1 MTAPDE
7 TRERAHGRELD
18 ARATELDARATE
30 ADARA
35 TEADARATEADLPDT
50 EADAPDTA
58 AAPAASGPAG
68 ALELRKPGE
77 VTPPGTK
84 DVAPRAARDLDAPAP
99 EGATAPEAVTTEPDG
114 LAERDDGG
122 GGDDDGGPG
131 VPASHRRRRRP
142 LRTAVLVA
150 VAVAVV
156 GGAGAAATG
165 VLGGDGDGSDTA
177 APDAPP
183 RTTKVQR
190 TTLTR
195 TETVN
200 GNLGYGDTTA
210 VAAPAGGRGS
220 GGVVTWVPEDGDV
233 LKRGDTVYRVAEREV
248 PLLYGSIPF
257 YRTLNTGSEGAD
269 VRILERN
276 LAALGYTGFTVDDA
290 YTSGTAA
297 AVRDWQDDLGREETG
312 AVRPADA
319 VVAPGARRVADV
331 RAVPGAP
338 LGGTVLSWTGT
349 ERAVTVDLDAQFEDL
364 VRKGTKATVTLPD
377 DSTVRAEVTDVGTPT
392 TARDGGGGDGGGS
405 GGGSGD
411 DKATLPVELKVPAQR
426 GLGRYQAAS
435 VDVSLK
441 AETRKNVLVVPVNAL
456 VAQRGGGYAVDVVE
470 PGGDVRRVPV
480 KPGMFADSMVEVS
493 GKGLTAGTVVGVPK

>member
-7 TRERAHGRELD
+7 TRERARD
-18 ARATELDARATE
+18 TELDAHVTE
-30 ADARA
+30 L
-35 TEADARATEADLPDT
+35 DARATEADLPDT
-50 EADAPDTA
+50 EADARDMEADAPGTA
-58 AAPAASGPAG
+58 AAPAASGPAR

-99 EGATAPEAVTTEPDG
+99 EGATAPERATTEPDG
-114 LAERDDGG
+114 LAERDDGDG
-122 GGDDDGGPG
+122 GGDDDGGGSG

-165 VLGGDGDGSDTA
+165 VFGGDGDGSDTA

-200 GNLGYGDTTA
+200 GSLGYGDTTA
-210 VAAPAGGRGS
+210 VAAPAAGRGS

-276 LAALGYTGFTVDDA
+276 LAALGYTGFTVDDT

-297 AVRDWQDDLGREETG
+297 AVRDWQDDLGRDETG
-312 AVRPADA
+312 TVQPADA

-377 DSTVRAEVTDVGTPT
+377 DTTVRAEVTDVGTPT
-392 TARDGGGGDGGGS
+392 TARDGGGADGGGGS

-411 DKATLPVELKVPAQR
+411 DKATLPVELKVPSQR

-441 AETRKNVLVVPVNAL
+441 AETREDVLVVPVNAL

-470 PGGDVRRVPV
+470 SGGDVRRVPV
-480 KPGMFADSMVEVS
+480 KPGLFADSMVEVS